1 MQIVL
6 NILLYAFL
14 AYWLVESLINHDWWY
29 AFVVL
34 FVVTVSVVVS
44 LLPGYHVSKTSP
56 GAYPY
61 ED

>member
-1 MQIVL
+1 MQIL
-6 NILLYAFL
+6 INILLYVFL
-14 AYWLVESLINHDWWY
+14 AYWLITAIVHEDYWY

-34 FVVTVSVVVS
+34 FVITVSIVVS
-44 LLPGYHVSKTSP
+44 LLPGYHASKTSP

>member
-1 MQIVL
+1 MQIL
-6 NILLYAFL
+6 INILLYVL
-14 AYWLVESLINHDWWY
+14 LGYWLITAIMDKDYWY

-34 FVVTVSVVVS
+34 FVVTVSIVVS
-44 LLPGYHVSKTSP
+44 LLPGYHASKTSP

>member
-1 MQIVL
+1 MQIFL

-14 AYWLVESLINHDWWY
+14 AYWLYDSIVHKDYWY

-34 FVVTVSVVVS
+34 FVVTVSVVVT
-44 LLPGYHVSKTSP
+44 LLPSYHADKVSP
-56 GAYPY
+56 GSYPY